1 MKQTTGSSEMI
12 ESLGTENLRYLGI
25 LEKNVS
31 NKSKWK
37 KKWINEINH
46 GKFWNDWIIACE
58 KKNKFFLKKRFFV
71 SFSR

>member
-1 MKQTTGSSEMI
+1 MKQTTGSSAMI

-37 KKWINEINH
+37 KKRINEINH

-58 KKNKFFLKKRFFV
+58 KKQVFFKKEVFCIF
-71 SFSR
+71 

>member
-1 MKQTTGSSEMI
+1 MI

-37 KKWINEINH
+37 KKRINEINH

-58 KKNKFFLKKRFFV
+58 KKTSFF
-71 SFSR
+71 